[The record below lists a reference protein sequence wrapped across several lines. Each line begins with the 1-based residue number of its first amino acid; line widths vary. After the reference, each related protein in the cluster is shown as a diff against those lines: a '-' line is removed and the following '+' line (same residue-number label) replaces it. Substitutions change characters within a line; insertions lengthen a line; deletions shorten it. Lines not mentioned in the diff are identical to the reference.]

1 MINIIFFSVIAFFS
15 PKCINKFGA
24 YLGDFANKLR
34 NSTDQNPQAM
44 KQHLTAV
51 IFALAIVLS
60 SIVLGNAFLKRSQA
74 QAKISVT
81 GLGETDFIS
90 DLIVWEGLFEKQA
103 YTLGEAYSG
112 LEKDRKA
119 VTEYLNSKGIASEE
133 IVFSAV
139 QSRQNTRA
147 EYSPEG
153 RFMGETFLG
162 YILSQNISI
171 ESKEVEKVEK
181 IAREITEL
189 LNKEIQF
196 YSQAPRY
203 YFTQLA
209 DLKIEL
215 ISKATE
221 DARIRAETI
230 AKNSGAT
237 LGDLIV
243 ANMGIFQITGQNS
256 GEDYSWGGTFNT
268 SSKAKTAS
276 ITMKL
281 DYQIK

>member
-1 MINIIFFSVIAFFS
+1 
-15 PKCINKFGA
+15 
-24 YLGDFANKLR
+24 
-34 NSTDQNPQAM
+34 M

-51 IFALAIVLS
+51 IFAIAIIVS
-60 SIVLGNAFLKRSQA
+60 AIVLGNAYWKRNQA
-74 QAKISVT
+74 PAKITVT

-90 DLIVWEGLFEKQA
+90 DLIVWEGLFEKEA
-103 YTLGEAYSG
+103 LSLGDAYSG
-112 LEKDRKA
+112 LEKDRQA
-119 VTEYLNSKGIASEE
+119 VTVYLNSKGIAQEE

-139 QSRQNTRA
+139 QTRQNTRA
-147 EYSPEG
+147 EYNNEG
-153 RFMGETFLG
+153 RFMGNTFLG
-162 YILSQNISI
+162 YILSQTITI
-171 ESKEVEKVEK
+171 ESREVEKVEK
-181 IAREITEL
+181 TAREITEL

-221 DARIRAETI
+221 DAKLRAEMI

-237 LGDLIV
+237 LSNLIS

-268 SSKAKTAS
+268 SAKAKTAS

-281 DYQIK
+281 DYSIK

>member
-1 MINIIFFSVIAFFS
+1 
-15 PKCINKFGA
+15 
-24 YLGDFANKLR
+24 
-34 NSTDQNPQAM
+34 M
-44 KQHLTAV
+44 KQHLSAI
-51 IFALAIVLS
+51 IFALAIVIA
-60 SIVLGNAFLKRSQA
+60 SIVLGNAYWKRSQA
-74 QAKISVT
+74 ATRISVT
-81 GLGETDFIS
+81 GLGETDFIA
-90 DLIVWEGLFEKQA
+90 DLIVWEGFFEKQST
-103 YTLGEAYSG
+103 TLGVAYSG

-119 VTEYLNSKGIASEE
+119 VTDYLDSKGIAPDE

-139 QSRQNTRA
+139 QTRQNTRT
-147 EYSPEG
+147 EYNDEG
-153 RFMGETFLG
+153 RYMGETFLG
-162 YILSQNISI
+162 YILSQTISI
-171 ESKEVEKVEK
+171 ESREVDKVEK
-181 IAREITEL
+181 MAREITEL

-203 YFTQLA
+203 YYTQLA

-215 ISKATE
+215 VSKATE
-221 DARIRAETI
+221 DARIRAEKI
-230 AKNSGAT
+230 AENSGAG
-237 LGDLIV
+237 LGKLIT

>member
-1 MINIIFFSVIAFFS
+1 
-15 PKCINKFGA
+15 
-24 YLGDFANKLR
+24 
-34 NSTDQNPQAM
+34 M
-44 KQHLTAV
+44 KQHLTAI
-51 IFALAIVLS
+51 IFALSILGSA
-60 SIVLGNAFLKRSQA
+60 IVLGNAYRKRNLEA
-74 QAKISVT
+74 TRISVT

-90 DLIVWEGLFEKQA
+90 DLIVWEGVFEKQST
-103 YTLGEAYSG
+103 TLGVAYSG
-112 LEKDRKA
+112 LESDRLI
-119 VTEYLNSKGIASEE
+119 VTEYLKSKGIDAGE

-139 QSRQNTRA
+139 QTRQNTRA
-147 EYSPEG
+147 EYTDEG
-153 RFMGETFLG
+153 RYMGETFLG
-162 YILSQNISI
+162 YTLSQTISI
-171 ESKEVEKVEK
+171 ESREVEKVEK
-181 IAREITEL
+181 TAREITEL

-215 ISKATE
+215 ISRATE
-221 DARIRAETI
+221 DARIRAEKI
-230 AKNSGAT
+230 AENSGAA
-237 LGDLIV
+237 LGKLIS

-281 DYQIK
+281 DYRIE

>member
-1 MINIIFFSVIAFFS
+1 
-15 PKCINKFGA
+15 
-24 YLGDFANKLR
+24 
-34 NSTDQNPQAM
+34 M

-51 IFALAIVLS
+51 IFAIAIVVS
-60 SIVLGNAFLKRSQA
+60 AIVLGNAYWKRNQA
-74 QAKISVT
+74 AAKITVT
-81 GLGETDFIS
+81 GLGETDFVS
-90 DLIVWEGLFEKQA
+90 DLIVWEGLFEKEALSLGDA
-103 YTLGEAYSG
+103 YTG
-112 LEKDRKA
+112 LEKDRQV
-119 VTEYLNSKGIASEE
+119 VTAYLNSKGIAKEE

-139 QSRQNTRA
+139 QTRQNTRA
-147 EYSPEG
+147 EYNNQG
-153 RFMGETFLG
+153 GFMGNTFLG
-162 YILSQNISI
+162 YILSQTITI
-171 ESKEVEKVEK
+171 ESREVEKVEK
-181 IAREITEL
+181 TAREITEL

-221 DARIRAETI
+221 DAKLRAEMI
-230 AKNSGAT
+230 ATNSGAR
-237 LGDLIV
+237 LGNLTA

-268 SSKAKTAS
+268 SAKAKTAS

-281 DYQIK
+281 DYSIK

>member
-1 MINIIFFSVIAFFS
+1 
-15 PKCINKFGA
+15 
-24 YLGDFANKLR
+24 
-34 NSTDQNPQAM
+34 M

-51 IFALAIVLS
+51 IFEKEALS
-60 SIVLGNAFLKRSQA
+60 LG
-74 QAKISVT
+74 
-81 GLGETDFIS
+81 D
-90 DLIVWEGLFEKQA
+90 
-103 YTLGEAYSG
+103 AYSG
-112 LEKDRKA
+112 LEKDRQA
-119 VTEYLNSKGIASEE
+119 VTVYLNSKGIAQEE

-139 QSRQNTRA
+139 QTRQNTRA
-147 EYSPEG
+147 EYNNEG
-153 RFMGETFLG
+153 RFMGNTFLG
-162 YILSQNISI
+162 YILSQTITI
-171 ESKEVEKVEK
+171 ESREVEKVEK
-181 IAREITEL
+181 TAREITEL

-221 DARIRAETI
+221 DAKLRAEMI

-237 LGDLIV
+237 LRNLIS

-268 SSKAKTAS
+268 SAKAKTAS

-281 DYQIK
+281 DYSIK